1 MLKIVSHCLHVF
13 VCPEFNSFR
22 ATKFNELV
30 LTFKEFGPF
39 VEAQVYNICDVM
51 GQNQSHV
58 AKHETAQI
66 YILSENVKICPFFV
80 SIKNEI
86 FM

>member
-39 VEAQVYNICDVM
+39 VEAQVGLYNIFSLKV
-51 GQNQSHV
+51 
-58 AKHETAQI
+58 
-66 YILSENVKICPFFV
+66 NVNI
-80 SIKNEI
+80 
-86 FM
+86 